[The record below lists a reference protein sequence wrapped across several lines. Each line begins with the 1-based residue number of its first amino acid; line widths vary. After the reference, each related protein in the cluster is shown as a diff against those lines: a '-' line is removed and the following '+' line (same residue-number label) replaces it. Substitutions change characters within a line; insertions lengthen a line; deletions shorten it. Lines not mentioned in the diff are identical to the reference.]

1 MKYELVVWKD
11 AWSDHEW
18 TATDEIKCE
27 PFVVTSC
34 GMVVKENEHGIVLAL
49 DQVSSGEIN
58 SYGFIP
64 MGMIV
69 SRTQLTS
76 SASDA
81 DTGAS
86 N

>member
-1 MKYELVVWKD
+1 MRYELVVWKD

-18 TATDEIKCE
+18 TETNEIKCE

-34 GMVVKENEHGIVLAL
+34 GMVVKENEHGIILAL
-49 DQVSSGEIN
+49 DQVSSGEVN

-64 MGMIV
+64 TGMIV

-76 SASDA
+76 ASSVA
-81 DTGAS
+81 EGAES
-86 N
+86 